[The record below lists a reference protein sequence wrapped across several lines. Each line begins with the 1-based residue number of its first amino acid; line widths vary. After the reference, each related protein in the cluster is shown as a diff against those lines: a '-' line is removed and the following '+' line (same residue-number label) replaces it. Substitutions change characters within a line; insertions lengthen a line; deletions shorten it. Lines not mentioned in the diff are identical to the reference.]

1 MRLPGSIE
9 NNIAKDKNAENVPYL
24 ELTEV
29 VLAHC
34 NIVNNNYLQD
44 SRNVS
49 RVVPNNSLRKLI
61 KICLFR
67 IKIEMK

>member
-1 MRLPGSIE
+1 MKLPGSIE

-49 RVVPNNSLRKLI
+49 RVVPNNSLGKLI

>member
-1 MRLPGSIE
+1 MKLPGSIE
-9 NNIAKDKNAENVPYL
+9 NNIAKDKNAVNVPYL

-49 RVVPNNSLRKLI
+49 RVVPNNSLGKLI

>member
-49 RVVPNNSLRKLI
+49 RVVPNNSLGKLI

>member
-1 MRLPGSIE
+1 MKLPGSIE

-44 SRNVS
+44 SRNVY
-49 RVVPNNSLRKLI
+49 RVVPNNPLGKLI
-61 KICLFR
+61 KILS
-67 IKIEMK
+67 IQNKN